1 MLKTKKGLNLKNP
14 RTWIVP
20 GLIIILLASAGFVAA
35 RKFIPR
41 SMVYSIK
48 GVLYGPPTITP
59 SPSPYPTFAP
69 FLTRTPAPLVDGDEI
84 LVGAGDIVT
93 CGGDG
98 SVMTA
103 AVLDRFPQAAIFTA
117 GDTSNNTG
125 TPAQYRD
132 CVDKTWGRFKDRIYP
147 DPGNHDY
154 MTANAYGYFQYF
166 GQAAGDPHGGYY
178 SFNLGAWH
186 IIMLNSECHDIGGC
200 QPGSPQETWL
210 KADLAAWPTKCTMA
224 VMHRPLFVSGAVD
237 NPQVRPLWQDLYNA
251 GAELV
256 ISGHEH
262 HYERF
267 APLTPAGKPDPQNG
281 IREIIVATGG
291 AILEDPKG
299 PQIAN
304 SEAIIAGEYGI
315 IMLDLD
321 PTSYAWQFIP
331 AGPGDPST
339 LKADSGHETCH

>member
-1 MLKTKKGLNLKNP
+1 MLKTIKALNYKNP

-20 GLIIILLASAGFVAA
+20 GLIILVLGSAGVVAA
-35 RKFIPR
+35 HKFMPR
-41 SMVYSIK
+41 SMVYAIK

-69 FLTRTPAPLVDGDEI
+69 FPTRTPAPLVDEDAV
-84 LVGAGDIVT
+84 LVDAGDIVM
-93 CGGDG
+93 CGGDASAG
-98 SVMTA
+98 TA
-103 AVLDRFPQAAIFTA
+103 QLIDRFPGAAIFTA

-186 IIMLNSECHDIGGC
+186 IVMLNSECHEIGGC

-210 KADLAAWPTKCTMA
+210 KADLAAWPTKCSMA
-224 VMHRPLFVSGAVD
+224 VMHRPLFVSGAPD
-237 NPQVRPLWQDLYNA
+237 NPQVRPLWQDLDDDD
-251 GAELV
+251 AELV

-267 APLTPAGKPDPQNG
+267 APLDPNGRPDPDRG

-299 PQIAN
+299 PQIPN
-304 SEAIIAGEYGI
+304 SEVIISGEYGI
-315 IMLDLD
+315 IKLTLH
-321 PTSYAWQFIP
+321 PTSYEWEFIP
-331 AGPGDPST
+331 VQDGDEPGIKS
-339 LKADSGHETCH
+339 DSGQGICH